1 MENLLPRFV
10 ILKDGAIKQIFPT
23 SIFLS
28 GKSIVF
34 YNEGTNIE
42 EKLSFRNEET
52 AEAAFEQ
59 LWPLCGRSNPVY
71 VSITEFEDEEEGT
84 VKVEVSAL

>member
-42 EKLSFRNEET
+42 EKLSFGNEGTAET
-52 AEAAFEQ
+52 ALEQ

-71 VSITEFEDEEEGT
+71 VSITEFEKEGT
-84 VKVEVSAL
+84 VNVEVSAL

>member
-10 ILKDGAIKQIFPT
+10 IFKDGAIKQIFPT
-23 SIFLS
+23 SISLS

-42 EKLSFRNEET
+42 ENLTFKNAGT
-52 AEAAFEQ
+52 AEAALEQ
-59 LWPLCGRSNPVY
+59 LWPLCDRSSPVY
-71 VSITEFEDEEEGT
+71 VSIEEFEDEAAGT
-84 VKVEVSAL
+84 VNVEVSAL